1 MGEQEQE
8 LSEAE
13 RRLLVNTPGLPGHAR
28 ARCPLC
34 THTTYTPA
42 NLATG
47 WCEWCKAF
55 TYVGRDGIDRTGST
69 ELVNAPKLVYSGAV
83 WRHAL
88 CGTLNE
94 GELYAYRPDAEIPD
108 MALTVNPVVDGRRDP
123 QRPRCDDC
131 GRVVYMLDEIT
142 GYWALVVAP
151 VERAGDAQRIER
163 MALPLPFTDT
173 VPPGEISAQP

>member
-8 LSEAE
+8 LSESE
-13 RRLLVNTPGLPGHAR
+13 RRLLVNTPGLPGHGR

-42 NLATG
+42 NLDTG

-55 TYVGRDGIDRTGST
+55 TYVGRDGIDRTGSAGQLAT
-69 ELVNAPKLVYSGAV
+69 PQLVYSGAM
-83 WRHAL
+83 WRHGV
-88 CGTLNE
+88 CGELTE
-94 GELYAYRPDAEIPD
+94 GELYAYRARDGVWCLSVD
-108 MALTVNPVVDGRRDP
+108 PVFDPLRDT
-123 QRPRCDDC
+123 QSVPRCYHC
-131 GRVVYMLDEIT
+131 GAAVYTLDMIT

-151 VERAGDAQRIER
+151 VERVGAAERVNR